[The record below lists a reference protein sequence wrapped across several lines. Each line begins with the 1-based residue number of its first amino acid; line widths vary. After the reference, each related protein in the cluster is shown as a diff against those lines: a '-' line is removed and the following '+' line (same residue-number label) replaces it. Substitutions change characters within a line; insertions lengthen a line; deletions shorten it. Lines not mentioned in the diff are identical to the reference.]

1 MQFVQN
7 NLILYVRYWADA
19 ERYFPILIL
28 AVQLSAFGFVLLWNQ
43 VSRRIGKQGTYYVGM
58 GFWILVS
65 LVLFFAQ
72 PGQIVALFA
81 LAVLAGGGVSI
92 GYLIPWSML
101 PDVIELDELE
111 TGQRREGVFYR
122 FFVFLQKLGISLG
135 MAISNY
141 ILDATGYVNQ
151 VPGQPPPLQPSSVQ
165 LALRLFVNAAP
176 AGILLLSFHAVRSY
190 PITRAR
196 HAEIRAQL
204 RQRAS
209 AP

>member
-65 LVLFFAQ
+65 LVLFFVQ

-81 LAVLAGGGVSI
+81 LAVLAG
-92 GYLIPWSML
+92 
-101 PDVIELDELE
+101 
-111 TGQRREGVFYR
+111 
-122 FFVFLQKLGISLG
+122 
-135 MAISNY
+135 A
-141 ILDATGYVNQ
+141 
-151 VPGQPPPLQPSSVQ
+151 
-165 LALRLFVNAAP
+165 
-176 AGILLLSFHAVRSY
+176 
-190 PITRAR
+190 
-196 HAEIRAQL
+196 
-204 RQRAS
+204 AS
-209 AP
+209 ASAT